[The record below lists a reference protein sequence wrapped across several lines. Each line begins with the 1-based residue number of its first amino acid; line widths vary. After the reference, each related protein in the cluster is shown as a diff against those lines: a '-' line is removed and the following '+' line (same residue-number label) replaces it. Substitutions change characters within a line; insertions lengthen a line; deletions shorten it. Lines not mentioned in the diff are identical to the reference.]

1 MYMLKYCYCLRFCT
15 TLWEARFVNYSY
27 WSTKYFD
34 FARFWCTVSNVF
46 LKMES
51 NIPTCLSKWPIC
63 IHQYESNITSCLPVY
78 TEIFFRVFFS
88 SRANKAFTVKLIHL
102 FLLFPN
108 SQIRCMEGAS
118 FIYNHTLSRKK
129 SVTITFFMLNIY
141 LQCIFFVHK

>member
-1 MYMLKYCYCLRFCT
+1 MQVHNFHASPYCEKRD
-15 TLWEARFVNYSY
+15 
-27 WSTKYFD
+27 WSIIPTRPGLPNILILQDSDALYPM
-34 FARFWCTVSNVF
+34 SF
-46 LKMES
+46 LKWS
-51 NIPTCLSKWPIC
+51 QIYLHAYLNGRPIC

-78 TEIFFRVFFS
+78 TEIFFRVVFS

-129 SVTITFFMLNIY
+129 SVTITFFHVKY
-141 LQCIFFVHK
+141 LFTVYFLCS